1 MPGALDANTK
11 PDMNAHL
18 RSIIRAGGPLTL
30 ETYMSEVLTHPTL
43 GYYTTQEPFGAAG
56 DFITAPEVSQMFG
69 ELIGA
74 WCAHTWA
81 QMASPERVCLVE
93 MGPGRGTLMKD
104 LLRAVSKT
112 EAFAE
117 ALEVHLVE
125 ISHRLREIQRQT
137 LGDTSVTW
145 HESLADIPSDVPMVL
160 VANELLDALPIR
172 QFERTVQGWCE
183 RLVDVAPS
191 SRDDGTT
198 SNGFRFVLTK
208 EPSAAAAML
217 PPEVRDA
224 PLGAVAEVSP
234 AAVTLVAD
242 ISRRLLSQGGAALLI
257 DCGSDS
263 SGARDTLQAVAH
275 HKTPP
280 GVGGPRHGGPVRPC
294 GFRHARPS
302 RGGGGRGRLG
312 PGDAGVVPHRTGDF
326 RAGRRPAP
334 GGRLPT
340 SSTIPSALSSVMACW
355 IGWRET
361 PSWAARFSLHQV
373 GARRQGTIADFLQNG
388 LVSLFGQIRKRLNL
402 LHACPKASSEFR
414 FLNLMWYSA

>member
-30 ETYMSEVLTHPTL
+30 ETYMSKVLTHPTL

-160 VANELLDALPIR
+160 IANELLDALPIR

-257 DCGSDS
+257 DYGSDS

-275 HKTPP
+275 HKPHPALAAP
-280 GVGGPRHGGPVRPC
+280 GTADLCAHVDFAMLAQAAAEAGAGVWGPVTQ
-294 GFRHARPS
+294 GSFLTE
-302 RGGGGRGRLG
+302 LG
-312 PGDAGVVPHRTGDF
+312 ISERAAALRRVATDAQHQD
-326 RAGRRPAP
+326 
-334 GGRLPT
+334 
-340 SSTIPSALSSVMACW
+340 IDSALD
-355 IGWRET
+355 R
-361 PSWAARFSLHQV
+361 LV
-373 GARRQGTIADFLQNG
+373 GAKAMG
-388 LVSLFGQIRKRLNL
+388 SLFKVLGLS
-402 LHACPKASSEFR
+402 H
-414 FLNLMWYSA
+414 SALAPPAGFGSA